1 MPRGSILIIF
11 ILLPFLVS
19 CSKNEDSL
27 KQKELALKEKEL
39 QLKEREMNAGKNKTQ
54 IELNENQ
61 NEPQLNS
68 AREYS
73 PIHLNGTYSGTI
85 KDGTSWHVSINSF
98 DGKNFS
104 GYNIIYW
111 KNHPEGYK
119 AYFTGTF
126 NNSSREIMIFED
138 KTIKNSGMF
147 TGNVSYDGITLNGDW
162 RRYSDNGSYT
172 WNLVKTND
180 EN

>member
-1 MPRGSILIIF
+1 MVS
-11 ILLPFLVS
+11 LPLFMS
-19 CSKNEDSL
+19 CNKDNETY
-27 KQKELALKEKEL
+27 KQKELDLKEKEL
-39 QLKEREMNAGKNKTQ
+39 QLKEREMNEGKNRQHTNTDGIQK
-54 IELNENQ
+54 N
-61 NEPQLNS
+61 PKLNS
-68 AREYS
+68 ARDFS
-73 PIHLNGTYSGTI
+73 SVNLNGDYYGAI
-85 KDGTSWHVSINSF
+85 KDGTNWFVSITSF

-111 KNHPEGYK
+111 ENHPEGYK

-147 TGNVSYDGITLNGDW
+147 TGNVSFDGITLNGDW
-162 RRYSDNGSYT
+162 RRYSDNRSYT